1 MSEFNGGRPG
11 QALCTEISRSV
22 VEIMREYTGRGQWAA
37 RTTIRDDVVTV
48 TVPDPMLK
56 GERHLV
62 ADGRAELVEHMR
74 RYIQQTMRAELS
86 AAVQTLTERA
96 VIGVHS
102 QTLLAPDYSVGI
114 FTLGPRTCRPVSD

>member
-1 MSEFNGGRPG
+1 MSDFSGGQAG
-11 QALCTEISRSV
+11 QALCSAISRSV
-22 VEIMREYTGRGQWAA
+22 VGIMREYTGRRQGDA
-37 RTTIRDDVVTV
+37 RTTIRGDVVTV
-48 TVPDPMLK
+48 TVPDAMLK

-62 ADGRAELVEHMR
+62 AGGRAELVEHMR

-86 AAVQTLTERA
+86 AAVQTLTERD

>member
-1 MSEFNGGRPG
+1 MPDTHADATGG
-11 QALCTEISRSV
+11 ALCAAISDAV
-22 VEIMREYTGRGQWAA
+22 VRIMDDYTGRGQATA
-37 RTTIRDDVVTV
+37 GTTIRDDVVTV
-48 TVPDPMLK
+48 TVPDAMLK

-62 ADGRAELVEHMR
+62 AGGRAELVEHMR
-74 RYIQQTMRAELS
+74 RYIQHTMRAELS
-86 AAVQTLTERA
+86 AAVQTLTERD